1 MITKFLRSLQW
12 FRQDDEDMH
21 FKDEKFMFNQSL
33 CSHIWNICF
42 GNSHIWNIRFGNSC
56 LQKSF

>member
-1 MITKFLRSLQW
+1 MITKFLRSLQL
-12 FRQDDEDMH
+12 FRQGDQDMH
-21 FKDEKFMFNQSL
+21 FKDEKFMDKSYNQSL

-42 GNSHIWNIRFGNSC
+42 GNSC

>member
-21 FKDEKFMFNQSL
+21 FKDEKFMD
-33 CSHIWNICF
+33 
-42 GNSHIWNIRFGNSC
+42 
-56 LQKSF
+56 KSYN